1 MNTFGKKFK
10 FTSFGE
16 SHGVAVG
23 CVIDGMPSG
32 IKINEDE
39 LQSFVDKRKPGLNA
53 YATARNESDKVQIL
67 SGIFNSYTTGT
78 PIAAVVYNE
87 NQKSKDYEN
96 IKNIFRPAHADFTY
110 FHKYGIRDHRGGGRS
125 SARETLARVIAAGFA
140 NFMLRE
146 LDICVQSGVHSIGS
160 IVSENPDFNFAEN
173 SEIYALDKEDELKN
187 EVLRAKKDH
196 NSVGGAV
203 LIKAKGLPIGLGE
216 PIYYKF
222 DAVLAEA
229 LMGINGV
236 KAVEI
241 GDGISVSKYLGTQNN
256 DLMDKNGFVTNH
268 SGGIL
273 GGISNGDE
281 LLVKVYFKP
290 TPSIFKEQKTLNL
303 NNEESICNLRGRHD
317 PCIAIRG
324 SIVAKS
330 MVILT
335 IADLLLLN
343 LSSKF
348 DNIKQIYYK
357 KDINS

>member
-16 SHGVAVG
+16 SHGVAIG

-32 IKINEDE
+32 IKIDQNK
-39 LQSFVDKRKPGLNA
+39 LQSFVDKRKPGLNS
-53 YATARNESDKVQIL
+53 YATARSESDKVQIL
-67 SGIFNSYTTGT
+67 SGIFESHTTGT

-96 IKNIFRPAHADFTY
+96 IKDIFRPAHADFTY
-110 FHKYGIRDHRGGGRS
+110 FHKYGIRDYRGGGRS

-140 NFMLRE
+140 NFILE
-146 LDICVQSGVHSIGS
+146 KLNICVQSGVYSIGN
-160 IVSENPDFNFAEN
+160 IISENVNFKLAQN
-173 SEIYALDKEDELKN
+173 SEIYALDKEDEFKN
-187 EVLRAKKDH
+187 EVLKAKKDH
-196 NSVGGAV
+196 NSVGGSV
-203 LIKAKGLPIGLGE
+203 LIRAKGLPIGLGE
-216 PIYYKF
+216 PLYYKF
-222 DAVLAEA
+222 DALLADA

-241 GDGISVSKYLGTQNN
+241 GDGISVSRYLGTQNN
-256 DLMDKNGFVTNH
+256 DLMDKSGFLSNH

-281 LLVKVYFKP
+281 LLIKLHFKP
-290 TPSIFKEQKTLNL
+290 TPSIFKEQQTLDL
-303 NNEESICNLRGRHD
+303 NNKEKICTLRGRHD

-330 MVILT
+330 MVILS

-348 DNIKQIYYK
+348 ENIQQIYNK
-357 KDINS
+357 

>member
-16 SHGVAVG
+16 SHGVAIG

-32 IKINEDE
+32 IKIDQDE
-39 LQSFVDKRKPGLNA
+39 LQSFVDKRKPGLNS
-53 YATARNESDKVQIL
+53 YATARSESDKVQIL
-67 SGIFNSYTTGT
+67 SGIFESYTTGT

-96 IKNIFRPAHADFTY
+96 IKDIFRPAHADFTY
-110 FHKYGIRDHRGGGRS
+110 FHKYGIRDYRGGGRS

-140 NFMLRE
+140 NFILQN
-146 LDICVQSGVHSIGS
+146 LNINVQSGVYSIGNV
-160 IVSENPDFNFAEN
+160 ISENANFDLAQN
-173 SEIYALDKEDELKN
+173 SEIYALDKEDEFKN
-187 EVLRAKKDH
+187 EVLKAKKDH
-196 NSVGGAV
+196 NSVGGSV
-203 LIKAKGLPIGLGE
+203 LIRAKGLPIGLGE
-216 PIYYKF
+216 PLYYKF
-222 DAVLAEA
+222 DALLADA

-241 GDGISVSKYLGTQNN
+241 GDGISVSKYLGTENN
-256 DLMDKNGFVTNH
+256 DLMDKSGFLSNH

-281 LLVKVYFKP
+281 LLVKLHFKP
-290 TPSIFKEQKTLNL
+290 TPSIFKEQQTLDL
-303 NNEESICNLRGRHD
+303 NNKEKICTLRGRHD

-330 MVILT
+330 MVILS

-348 DNIKQIYYK
+348 ENIQQIYK
-357 KDINS
+357 KLN